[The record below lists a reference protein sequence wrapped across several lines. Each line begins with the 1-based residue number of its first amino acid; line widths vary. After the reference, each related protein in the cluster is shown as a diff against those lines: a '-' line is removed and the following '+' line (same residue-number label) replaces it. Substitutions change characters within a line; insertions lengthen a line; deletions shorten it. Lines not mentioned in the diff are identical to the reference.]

1 MVPRVRVRG
10 KSRYSSRSGLC
21 CRPHKHVRCSDG
33 RSRRTDSGNVAEEQ
47 DSSAEDPPCA
57 KSCRSRRAQI
67 GRCSNGGAD
76 PTVQGWRCRF
86 RRRAGVVQQR
96 RRRSDDADFDGRA
109 RRSDGRRAQIG
120 GGRGAG
126 RTELTTRL
134 AADGA
139 AGGGRSRGRGALN
152 RWRGWRRTEQGR
164 ADRRRSGWRMVQGAA
179 AGGKPRRRSRR
190 GGKPRR
196 RLRRGRDGGR
206 GEEENRDG
214 S

>member
-10 KSRYSSRSGLC
+10 KSQYSSRSGLC

-76 PTVQGWRCRF
+76 PTAQGWQCRF

-96 RRRSDDADFDGRA
+96 RRRSDGRA

-120 GGRGAG
+120 GAGRGAH
-126 RTELTTRL
+126 RT
-134 AADGA
+134 DDA

-164 ADRRRSGWRMVQGAA
+164 ADRRRSGWRTVQGAA

-190 GGKPRR
+190 GGGKPRQ

-206 GEEENRDG
+206 GEEEENRDG